1 MPYRRDDALEAG
13 DIVWVDFG
21 PPFGHEQAGRR
32 PALVVSPRAY
42 NDQSSLIVVCPITH
56 KLDGWPFKVEIRER
70 TRIQGAVIVDQV
82 RSIDR
87 VARFTR
93 KTERAGTETL
103 DRVYGVL
110 AALFGIPVSNLDIP
124 R

>member
-1 MPYRRDDALEAG
+1 VPYRQDVGLEAG

-42 NDQSSLIVVCPITH
+42 NDRSSLIVVCPITRNV
-56 KLDGWPFKVEIRER
+56 DAWAFKVEIPEG
-70 TRIQGAVIVDQV
+70 TQVQGAVIVDQV

-93 KTERAGTETL
+93 RTEQARAETL
-103 DRVYGVL
+103 DRVYGMF
-110 AALFGIPVSNLDIP
+110 AALFGISVSN
-124 R
+124 

>member
-1 MPYRRDDALEAG
+1 MPYRLVEALEAG

-42 NDQSSLIVVCPITH
+42 NDRSSLVLVCPITRN
-56 KLDGWPFKVEIRER
+56 LDLWAFKVEMPKG
-70 TRIQGAVIVDQV
+70 TRVQGAVIVDQV

-87 VARFTR
+87 VARFIR
-93 KTERAGTETL
+93 KTERTDVDTL
-103 DRVYGVL
+103 NRVYGTF
-110 AALFGIPVSNLDIP
+110 AAMFAIPVSN
-124 R
+124 